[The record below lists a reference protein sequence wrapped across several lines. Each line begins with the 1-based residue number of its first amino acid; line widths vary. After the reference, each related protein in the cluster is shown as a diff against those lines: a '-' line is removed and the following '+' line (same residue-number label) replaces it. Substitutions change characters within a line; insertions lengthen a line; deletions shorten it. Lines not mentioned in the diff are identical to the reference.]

1 MDILK
6 IGGYAGAI
14 GAVLLLAKNI
24 YSGIVVIN
32 NLNNTVVRLNGE
44 VVDLKNTVEKMRKS
58 SMRLQ

>member
-24 YSGIVVIN
+24 YAGVVVIN
-32 NLNNTVVRLNGE
+32 NLNNTVIRLNNE
-44 VVDLKNTVEKMRKS
+44 VIDLKNTVEK
-58 SMRLQ
+58 